1 MIPRLT
7 KLLIGLVL
15 REILAVSKNQ
25 HLDILL
31 RKDVREM
38 EGLVLLGKEIAEIN
52 YPEMMEMACQQQV
65 DRV

>member
-31 RKDVREM
+31 RKDVFH
-38 EGLVLLGKEIAEIN
+38 GLYELVARIQRYG
-52 YPEMMEMACQQQV
+52 YY
-65 DRV
+65 